1 VTRAISPEG
10 ESAVLGKRGLVG
22 RIRRPKDDREN
33 DGRLA
38 FWLVVPSMVVLTLVI
53 GYPVVSSVVRS
64 LFGDGIGDTP
74 FVGLDNY
81 AKALWGAGAD
91 DFWAATGITYLFAG
105 VTIVLETLIGL
116 AMALVMNRAFRGRGI
131 LRASVLVPWAIPTAV
146 AAVLWKWAFD
156 PAGIINALTGSE
168 IVWTGSEVP
177 SIIAIIIADT
187 WKTAPFIALL
197 ILAGLQIIP
206 EEVYEAAKIDGAG
219 AWQRFLRITL
229 PLVRPALLVA
239 ILFRLLDALRMYDLP
254 AILTHGANGTTTLS
268 ILVVQSTLS
277 QLKPGYGGA
286 LATLTFLFIFV
297 TAFFFV
303 RLLGVN
309 AVEQTG
315 GARKRGAR

>member
-1 VTRAISPEG
+1 MTVRIEQPTRE
-10 ESAVLGKRGLVG
+10 
-22 RIRRPKDDREN
+22 RRRAPRAENRER

-38 FWLVVPSMVVLTLVI
+38 FWLVIPAIVILTLVI
-53 GYPVVSSVVRS
+53 GYPVIASVIRS
-64 LFGDGIGDTP
+64 LFGDGIGETP

-81 AKALWGAGAD
+81 ATALWGTGAS
-91 DFWAATGITYLFAG
+91 DFWAATGVTYLFAG
-105 VTIVLETLIGL
+105 VTIVLETLLGL
-116 AMALVMNRAFRGRGI
+116 AMALVMNRAFRGRGL

-146 AAVLWKWAFD
+146 AAVLWKWMFD
-156 PAGIINALTGSE
+156 PAGIINAVTGSH
-168 IVWTGSEVP
+168 IIWTGAELP
-177 SIIAIIIADT
+177 SITAIIIADT
-187 WKTAPFIALL
+187 WKTAPFIGLL

-219 AWQRFLRITL
+219 AWQRFVRITL

-239 ILFRLLDALRMYDLP
+239 VLFRLLDALRMYDLP

-286 LATLTFLFIFV
+286 LSTLTFLMIFV
-297 TAFFFV
+297 TAYLFV

-315 GARKRGAR
+315 GSKKKGDR